1 MRWYPR
7 FSVDF
12 STSRHDLCQSSRSAT
27 YSIVYQ
33 NHLHDI
39 TPVNMLGAVWRSV
52 FALMSA
58 ATAPLVVGALLHISI
73 RSTHMLDRHSRALVR
88 QLQSLL
94 VCLFNRRSHLW
105 CRAAAGSARAAAA
118 RARAERVSLR
128 REGPTMPPRTRE
140 PLATT
145 RLTRRGRGWLG
156 PGVAK
161 GVASSK

>member
-73 RSTHMLDRHSRALVR
+73 RSTHMLDRHSRPLVR
-88 QLQSLL
+88 HSCSRCSF
-94 VCLFNRRSHLW
+94 VCLIAALTFGVGADATHMLRAVV
-105 CRAAAGSARAAAA
+105 RAASTLVHTLPRPHAHHG
-118 RARAERVSLR
+118 
-128 REGPTMPPRTRE
+128 EGFKSSFPAPSSSHSHRGR
-140 PLATT
+140 
-145 RLTRRGRGWLG
+145 RRGCPPTRNG
-156 PGVAK
+156 
-161 GVASSK
+161 

>member
-88 QLQSLL
+88 QPQPLL
-94 VCLFNRRSHLW
+94 VCLFSLPLSHVGVGVAATHIYCGLWYRQPPWTLPRPHAHLGEGFRGRDPRAIPQDHLDSRS
-105 CRAAAGSARAAAA
+105 RQ
-118 RARAERVSLR
+118 
-128 REGPTMPPRTRE
+128 
-140 PLATT
+140 
-145 RLTRRGRGWLG
+145 RRGCPPTRSG
-156 PGVAK
+156 
-161 GVASSK
+161 